1 MKKLKKKEDPQ
12 PIPEYAL
19 AERLLQHK
27 EASSVVNIPDT
38 ITRSHPMILKDI
50 LKGKSLGTKS
60 AKDVKKALKQKKKL
74 VNSLVPTS
82 EDL

>member
-1 MKKLKKKEDPQ
+1 
-12 PIPEYAL
+12 
-19 AERLLQHK
+19 
-27 EASSVVNIPDT
+27 
-38 ITRSHPMILKDI
+38 MILKDI